1 MTNIIKLAF
10 SYVKYYKKQT
20 LALLLGTVMSTA
32 LMTGVGSLM
41 YSGRIADLQRIRD
54 VYGDAH
60 YRFDTK
66 EGNFDELQEN
76 LHSGSSNQW
85 RETKAFTVEKCGIL
99 TVKKEVTAP
108 YPITFVHADA
118 GYLEMFRRNLL
129 EGSYPQKPGEV
140 ALAERTLRNLGMEN
154 TLGSA
159 VVLDG
164 DAYTLCGIL
173 SDQWDETAK
182 DMKAF
187 VSADTKLEKD
197 HSYLY
202 VKFKENG
209 RVLAQATAFSN
220 AYDFDI
226 HKIERVSSLTAY
238 VGGNVSPS
246 LPGVLR
252 TALSLPEGRLAYF
265 WGTLNQS
272 HNLTEKLVLTALGIF
287 SAFVIFSLFQ
297 VSVRKRASQYSTLQ
311 TLGMDERGAF
321 GLILSELYMVLL
333 AGYPTGAALGSLGAK
348 ALYSRMGEIF
358 VNQQIGSIQ
367 NGTHTAHIRDVA
379 AQIEVRPG
387 SFCISTGTL
396 VGSAVFLMFLML
408 SVSCIL
414 IYRMRRFTLAE
425 MQTQNTH
432 TGKQSRRI
440 YSVKR
445 SDMIGILSRKFL
457 FERKGTFIG
466 IIIALSLG
474 QILFLG
480 TAYVIQNARVHNA
493 LTFKADDGLAS
504 DIQVYEDSLSLS
516 DVIPSNAANIL
527 EATEGVASVNPVR
540 YTLGELPLENGLFR
554 WPEYYPET
562 AGQEGFEPDP
572 LIMERFHGTITR
584 QSEKDYRIK
593 TNVYGYSDQMLEEL
607 ADYLL
612 EGSIEPKSMLKKDTV
627 ILKTLMDGQGNYDG
641 IDLSPGDSIR
651 LKVPKN
657 ASVPEAALRF
667 EGEEDWYL
675 EKEFTV
681 AAVVSRTLGK
691 NDNFI
696 GDNGTSTVGV
706 IMTNQQM
713 QEHFGIDGYDSIG
726 ITLDKGADHHKVS
739 DKIRA
744 VTGEIPNCLVKD
756 YTQLIE
762 QQELYLRQKMFF
774 FYGIAFILLLISI
787 FHILN
792 SMQYLVASRKHEFGI
807 LRAMGITDAGFCRL
821 LVKEGF
827 CYGICSGLFMAVL
840 YLVVHKVL
848 YYGLQ
853 HVFLYLHANANLPL
867 LPLLGMV
874 VLNLVICITAMLW
887 AGKEVLDGNIIDEIA
902 QG

>member
-1 MTNIIKLAF
+1 
-10 SYVKYYKKQT
+10 
-20 LALLLGTVMSTA
+20 
-32 LMTGVGSLM
+32 
-41 YSGRIADLQRIRD
+41 
-54 VYGDAH
+54 
-60 YRFDTK
+60 
-66 EGNFDELQEN
+66 
-76 LHSGSSNQW
+76 
-85 RETKAFTVEKCGIL
+85 
-99 TVKKEVTAP
+99 
-108 YPITFVHADA
+108 
-118 GYLEMFRRNLL
+118 
-129 EGSYPQKPGEV
+129 
-140 ALAERTLRNLGMEN
+140 
-154 TLGSA
+154 
-159 VVLDG
+159 
-164 DAYTLCGIL
+164 
-173 SDQWDETAK
+173 
-182 DMKAF
+182 
-187 VSADTKLEKD
+187 
-197 HSYLY
+197 
-202 VKFKENG
+202 
-209 RVLAQATAFSN
+209 
-220 AYDFDI
+220 
-226 HKIERVSSLTAY
+226 
-238 VGGNVSPS
+238 
-246 LPGVLR
+246 
-252 TALSLPEGRLAYF
+252 
-265 WGTLNQS
+265 
-272 HNLTEKLVLTALGIF
+272 
-287 SAFVIFSLFQ
+287 
-297 VSVRKRASQYSTLQ
+297 
-311 TLGMDERGAF
+311 
-321 GLILSELYMVLL
+321 
-333 AGYPTGAALGSLGAK
+333 
-348 ALYSRMGEIF
+348 
-358 VNQQIGSIQ
+358 
-367 NGTHTAHIRDVA
+367 
-379 AQIEVRPG
+379 
-387 SFCISTGTL
+387 
-396 VGSAVFLMFLML
+396 
-408 SVSCIL
+408 
-414 IYRMRRFTLAE
+414 
-425 MQTQNTH
+425 
-432 TGKQSRRI
+432 
-440 YSVKR
+440 
-445 SDMIGILSRKFL
+445 
-457 FERKGTFIG
+457 
-466 IIIALSLG
+466 
-474 QILFLG
+474 
-480 TAYVIQNARVHNA
+480 
-493 LTFKADDGLAS
+493 
-504 DIQVYEDSLSLS
+504 
-516 DVIPSNAANIL
+516 
-527 EATEGVASVNPVR
+527 
-540 YTLGELPLENGLFR
+540 
-554 WPEYYPET
+554 
-562 AGQEGFEPDP
+562 
-572 LIMERFHGTITR
+572 
-584 QSEKDYRIK
+584 
-593 TNVYGYSDQMLEEL
+593 MLEEL

-667 EGEEDWYL
+667 EGEADWYL